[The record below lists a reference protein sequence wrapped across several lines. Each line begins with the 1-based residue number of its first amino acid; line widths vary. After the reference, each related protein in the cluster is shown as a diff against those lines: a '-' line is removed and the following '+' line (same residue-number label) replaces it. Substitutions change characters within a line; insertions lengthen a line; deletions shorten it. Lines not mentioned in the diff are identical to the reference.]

1 MKLTEKKLNTKSILL
16 ISIILPVLVII
27 ISSIAI
33 TITAKSVQPGETL
46 DMSLLKKI
54 SYAKAEASDEA
65 LSYLKGLT
73 KNTVEKGIAK
83 YDSNIRADITKIEC
97 GDKNTEKLLE
107 YLTPS
112 LSGKF
117 TSFYENTSVNYG
129 GDVSRLSEILPSSAP
144 SEFTQSE
151 ENGTVNTVLTYNQVT
166 DNMYFLQKDTST
178 IQLFIKENE
187 GVFSSVNEK
196 LIPAAIEYSYS
207 FDIESNRLSY
217 VCCKRVYEYSSSI
230 SFVNTLS
237 ELGTTSFLMNVTVSE
252 EYNISYAGISIEE
265 DELTL
270 TKDGYDTLT
279 VVPFT
284 EANLSEDEYSLS
296 FTSSDE
302 GIATVD
308 ENGQVTAVKESQEPV
323 IITVTLNYLGQT
335 FMDSCIVYVVTPV
348 EKVTVSDTALSLKE
362 GEVYTISAE
371 AGPSDATNK
380 KVDFVSSDE
389 SIVTVTEDGK
399 ITAIKTGTATVYAY
413 AVQGYVAVACTV
425 TVTK

>member
-1 MKLTEKKLNTKSILL
+1 MKLTEKRLNTKSILL
-16 ISIILPVLVII
+16 ITIILPIVVII

-54 SYAKAEASDEA
+54 SYTKAETADEA

-73 KNTVEKGIAK
+73 KNTVENGIAK
-83 YDSNIRADITKIEC
+83 YDGTIKSDITKIEC
-97 GDKNTEKLLE
+97 GDKNTEALLS
-107 YLTPS
+107 YIS
-112 LSGKF
+112 SALSGKF
-117 TSFYENTSVNYG
+117 TSYYESTSVKYA
-129 GDVSRLSEILPSSAP
+129 GDASRLSEILPSSAP

-187 GVFSSVNEK
+187 GVFSSVNER
-196 LIPAAIEYSYS
+196 LIPVAIEYSYS

-217 VCCKRVYEYSSSI
+217 VCCKRIYEYSSSI
-230 SFVNTLS
+230 AFVNTLS

-279 VVPFT
+279 ITPFT
-284 EANLSEDEYSLS
+284 EENLSEDEYSLS

-302 GIATVD
+302 GVATVD
-308 ENGQVTAVKESQEPV
+308 ENGQVTAVKESEEPV
-323 IITVTLNYLGQT
+323 VITVTLTYLGKT
-335 FMDSCIVYVVTPV
+335 FEDSCIVYVVTPV
-348 EKVTVSDTALSLKE
+348 ENVTVSDTALSLKE
-362 GEVYTISAE
+362 GDTYTVSAKAE
-371 AGPSDATNK
+371 PTEATNK

-399 ITAIKTGTATVYAY
+399 ITAVKAGTAKVYAY
-413 AVQGYVAVACTV
+413 SVQGYVATACTV